1 VFARVV
7 DWYCEFGRLA
17 DKIAGAA
24 TVILVTLFTLVV
36 LLQIF
41 MRYVLSNALPW
52 PEEFARY
59 SLVWVTFIAGSCAL
73 RRGDHVGI
81 DFFVE
86 KLPSLRIRA
95 LIKLVIV
102 GILTFLFIVMIYYGI
117 DLASRASGRT
127 TPGMGISQA
136 WFHTGLVIGA
146 CFMIIQSTEHGLRA
160 ALALVD
166 PDASAARAGAIT
178 SSDMS

>member
-1 VFARVV
+1 MFTRLV
-7 DWYCEFGRLA
+7 DWYCEFSRLT
-17 DKIAGAA
+17 DKVAAGF
-24 TVILVTLFTLVV
+24 TVVLVTLFTLVV

-59 SLVWVTFIAGSCAL
+59 ALVWVTFIAGSCAL

-86 KLPSLRIRA
+86 MLPSLRLRA
-95 LIKLVIV
+95 LIKLIIV
-102 GILTFLFIVMIYYGI
+102 GILTFLFITMIYYGV

-127 TPGMGISQA
+127 TPGMGISQG
-136 WFHTGLVIGA
+136 WFHTGLIIGV
-146 CFMIIQSTEHGLRA
+146 CFMVVQSIEHGLRA

-166 PDASAARAGAIT
+166 PDASAARAEAIT
-178 SSDMS
+178 SSDPV